1 MVYEHCLTERNA
13 TLFNIFGQLDKIPD
27 EIPASGTLL
36 NVTTGNGTLDSLI
49 MPELPECDLEKE
61 LDNVSPV
68 SSFPYNSHYCNFQRQ
83 YFSSLSIV
91 GIGDW
96 VGVHHIHGSDQS
108 ISRRSIL
115 VRVILPHAVHP
126 GNRFSIRHAGRGGH
140 EHRRHETVPEFAQRN
155 SHRFIFLSI
164 FVCENERNNDN
175 NSFQAGFACFAAR
188 SRWRSLTALE
198 ATSSCCSTTSVET
211 FPC

>member
-27 EIPASGTLL
+27 EIPAAGTLL

-61 LDNVSPV
+61 LDNVSSFYIYH
-68 SSFPYNSHYCNFQRQ
+68 SSVYNYNRIPIFRRF
-83 YFSSLSIV
+83 YPIV

-96 VGVHHIHGSDQS
+96 PGVYHIHGSDQS
-108 ISRRSIL
+108 ISRSSIL
-115 VRVILPHAVHP
+115 VRVILPHVVHP

-140 EHRRHETVPEFAQRN
+140 EHRRHETVPELAQRN
-155 SHRFIFLSI
+155 SYRFINIRLESGQS
-164 FVCENERNNDN
+164 
-175 NSFQAGFACFAAR
+175 NSNLVF
-188 SRWRSLTALE
+188 
-198 ATSSCCSTTSVET
+198 
-211 FPC
+211 